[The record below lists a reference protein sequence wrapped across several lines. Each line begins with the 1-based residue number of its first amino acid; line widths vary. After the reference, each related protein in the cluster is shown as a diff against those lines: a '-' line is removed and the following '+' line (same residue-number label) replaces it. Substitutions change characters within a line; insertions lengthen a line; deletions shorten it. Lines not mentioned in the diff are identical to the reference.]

1 MGCFSQPIIFM
12 NKQHFIEHLKF
23 ALEAKLQEAKQAANS
38 ARADATHEQSAAE
51 TQYDSLSIE
60 SAYLAQG
67 QSDRVDDA
75 YSAIK
80 AFDEIYSLNE
90 TETIT
95 VGSLL
100 CCENDDEQCFWYFI
114 GPAEGGLKLVVKN
127 TPIWVITPFSPLGQ
141 LLLNKS
147 LDEAFEWRINSE
159 LTEFVITKIL

>member
-1 MGCFSQPIIFM
+1 M
-12 NKQHFIEHLKF
+12 NKQHFIEYLKF
-23 ALEAKLQEAKQAANS
+23 ALESKLQEAKQAANS

-67 QSDRVDDA
+67 QSERVDDA
-75 YSAIK
+75 HRAIK
-80 AFDEIYSLNE
+80 AFDEIYSLNV
-90 TETIT
+90 TETII

-100 CCENDDEQCFWYFI
+100 CCENENGQCFWYFI

-127 TPIWVITPFSPLGQ
+127 IHVWVITPSSPLGQ

-147 LDEAFEWRINSE
+147 LEEEFEWSINSE
-159 LTEFVITKIL
+159 LNEFVITKIL

>member
-1 MGCFSQPIIFM
+1 M

-23 ALEAKLQEAKQAANS
+23 ALETKLQEAKQAANS
-38 ARADATHEQSAAE
+38 ARADAIHEQSAAE

-67 QSDRVDDA
+67 QSERVDDA
-75 YSAIK
+75 YRAIK
-80 AFDEIYSLNE
+80 AFDEICSLNS

-100 CCENDDEQCFWYFI
+100 CCKNDNEQCLWYFI

-127 TPIWVITPFSPLGQ
+127 TPIWIITPFSPLGK
-141 LLLNKS
+141 LLLSKS

-159 LTEFVITKIL
+159 LTEFLITKIL